1 MPLVKFNRRLP
12 ILDRMFP
19 EFSDINENMMT
30 DDLFQRE
37 NWMPSINV
45 KEHKNDFQIEV
56 AAPGFTKKD
65 FEVSISDDVLTI
77 SAESKME
84 KEEKEENYSRREF
97 FHNSFTRTFTLP
109 KSIDLKK
116 KIKAN
121 YDNGILSIHLEKME
135 AAKSIEKKK
144 MIEIS

>member
-1 MPLVKFNRRLP
+1 MPLVQFNRRLP

-19 EFSDINENMMT
+19 EFSDITENMMT
-30 DDLFQRE
+30 EDLLQRE

-45 KEHKNDFQIEV
+45 KEHKNDFEIEV

-97 FHNSFTRTFTLP
+97 YHNSFTRTFTLP

-121 YDNGILSIHLEKME
+121 YDNGILAIHLEKME

>member
-1 MPLVKFNRRLP
+1 MPLVQFNRRLP
-12 ILDRMFP
+12 ILERMFP
-19 EFSDINENMMT
+19 EFSDITENMMT
-30 DDLFQRE
+30 EDLFQRE

-45 KEHKNDFQIEV
+45 KEHKNDFEIEV

-65 FEVSISDDVLTI
+65 FEVSVSDDVLTI
-77 SAESKME
+77 SAESKQE

-135 AAKSIEKKK
+135 AEKSAEKKK

>member
-1 MPLVKFNRRLP
+1 MPLVKLNRRLP
-12 ILDRMFP
+12 IFESMFP
-19 EFSDINENMMT
+19 EISDITDNMLT
-30 DDLFQRE
+30 EDLFLKDD
-37 NWMPSINV
+37 WMPAINV
-45 KEHKNDFQIEV
+45 KEHKKDFEIEV

-77 SAESKME
+77 SAENKKE

-97 FHNSFTRTFTLP
+97 FYNSFNRTFTLP

-121 YDNGILSIHLEKME
+121 YENGVLLIHLEKLE
-135 AAKSIEKKK
+135 ASKGLDRKK

>member
-1 MPLVKFNRRLP
+1 MPLVQFNRRIP

-19 EFSDINENMMT
+19 EFSDITENMMT
-30 DDLFQRE
+30 EDLFQRE

-45 KEHKNDFQIEV
+45 KEHKDDFQIEV

-65 FEVSISDDVLTI
+65 FEVSIADDVLTI
-77 SAESKME
+77 SAESKQE

-109 KSIDLKK
+109 KTVDLKK

-121 YDNGILSIHLEKME
+121 YDNGILLIHLEKME

>member
-1 MPLVKFNRRLP
+1 MPLVQFNRRLP

-19 EFSDINENMMT
+19 EFSDITENMMT
-30 DDLFQRE
+30 EDLLRNE

-45 KEHKNDFQIEV
+45 KDHKNDFQIEV

-65 FEVSISDDVLTI
+65 FEVSITDDVLTI
-77 SAESKME
+77 SAESKKE
-84 KEEKEENYSRREF
+84 KEEENENYSRREF
-97 FHNSFTRTFTLP
+97 YHNSFTRTFTLP
-109 KSIDLKK
+109 KTIDLKK

-121 YDNGILSIHLEKME
+121 YDNGILSINLEKME
-135 AAKSIEKKK
+135 AAKGLEKKK

>member
-1 MPLVKFNRRLP
+1 MPLVQFNRRLP

-19 EFSDINENMMT
+19 EFSDITENMMT
-30 DDLFQRE
+30 EDLFQRD

-45 KEHKNDFQIEV
+45 KEHKNNFQIEV

-77 SAESKME
+77 SAESKQE

-97 FHNSFTRTFTLP
+97 YHNSFTRTFTLP
-109 KSIDLKK
+109 KTVDLKK

>member
-1 MPLVKFNRRLP
+1 MPLVQFNRRLP

-19 EFSDINENMMT
+19 EFSDITENMLT
-30 DDLFQRE
+30 EDLLQRE

-45 KEHKNDFQIEV
+45 KEHKNDFEIEV

-97 FHNSFTRTFTLP
+97 YHNSFTRTFTLP

-121 YDNGILSIHLEKME
+121 YDNGILAIHLEKME

>member
-19 EFSDINENMMT
+19 EISDITDNMLT
-30 DDLFQRE
+30 EDLFLRE
-37 NWMPSINV
+37 GWVPAINV
-45 KEHKNDFQIEV
+45 KEHKKDFEIEV
-56 AAPGFTKKD
+56 SAPGFTKKD

-77 SAESKME
+77 LAENKKE
-84 KEEKEENYSRREF
+84 KEEKEENYSRKEF
-97 FHNSFTRTFTLP
+97 SYNSFNRTFTLP
-109 KSIDLKK
+109 KSVDLKK

-121 YDNGILSIHLEKME
+121 YENGILSIHLEKLE
-135 AAKSIEKKK
+135 PSKSVERKK

>member
-1 MPLVKFNRRLP
+1 MTLVQFNRRLP
-12 ILDRMFP
+12 ILERMFP
-19 EFSDINENMMT
+19 EFSDITENMMT
-30 DDLFQRE
+30 EDLLNRE

-45 KEHKNDFQIEV
+45 KEHKIDFQIEV

-77 SAESKME
+77 SAESKQE

-116 KIKAN
+116 NIKAK
-121 YDNGILSIHLEKME
+121 YDNGILSINLEKME

>member
-1 MPLVKFNRRLP
+1 MTLVQFNRHLP
-12 ILDRMFP
+12 ILDQMFP
-19 EFSDINENMMT
+19 EFSDITENMMT
-30 DDLFQRE
+30 EDLFRRE

-65 FEVSISDDVLTI
+65 FEVSISEDVLTI
-77 SAESKME
+77 SADSMQE
-84 KEEKEENYSRREF
+84 KEEKEENYSRSEF
-97 FHNSFTRTFTLP
+97 YHNSFTLTFYLP
-109 KSIDLKK
+109 KNVDLKK

-135 AAKSIEKKK
+135 AKKGIEKKK

>member
-1 MPLVKFNRRLP
+1 MPLVQFNRRLP
-12 ILDRMFP
+12 ILERMFP
-19 EFSDINENMMT
+19 EFSDITENMMT
-30 DDLFQRE
+30 EDLLNRE

-77 SAESKME
+77 SAESKQE

-116 KIKAN
+116 NIKAK